1 MRLLTHVALTTVFP
15 ELLMLVRSSDEV
27 LMGFIA
33 SRLGLNVGTM
43 ISKSVPWPP
52 VWLAL
57 ATLEDTTAYSGG
69 YIRLHKWQFDRG
81 PAGTGNNAKP

>member
-1 MRLLTHVALTTVFP
+1 
-15 ELLMLVRSSDEV
+15 
-27 LMGFIA
+27 
-33 SRLGLNVGTM
+33 M

-81 PAGTGNNAKP
+81 PAGTGNSKCHVFPQPSLPTHMLHIIYGLGTDAKP